1 MQKGEIQQGRW
12 VEDKIDGYGRVL
24 FSTGD
29 VYEGGLVKR
38 MKHGYGTYKK
48 KDSKFYSV
56 VLCFVDVVIV

>member
-48 KDSKFYSV
+48 KDSKF
-56 VLCFVDVVIV
+56 